1 MLELIDIHKSY
12 EGQPLLRGISFTV
25 AAGETVCLL
34 GPSGSGKSTL
44 LRIIAGLETPEQG
57 QVRWDGEDLVP
68 VPVHRRSF
76 GLVFQDYAIFP
87 HLNVAENVAFGLKM
101 QNLAGAGTNLRVASI
116 LEMVNLTGFGDRRV
130 TDLSGGEQQR
140 VALARALAPNP
151 RLLMFDEPLGA
162 LDRSLR
168 EQLMDELRRILHE
181 SGVPA
186 IYVTH
191 DQEEAF
197 TLADRVLLL
206 HDGGIVRSGTP
217 EQVWS
222 DPGSVWAAQFLDAG
236 NVVAGIVMSNTRP
249 FQVKTSAGVFELECE
264 VVPVQ
269 YILPLRQGSCSSIS
283 SRISYGTGRTR
294 AFSGGKGLFAGQP
307 ARGPASRGWE
317 GERGSG
323 GRYLPAGRIQS
334 HAGKW
339 PGFLSSRRSTD
350 GREDLSHNSSGG
362 GKMLVMKPTITV
374 MWGDPLFLVT
384 TQSVRTREKHVNRP
398 GRRWRNCRNSS
409 RITRTPI
416 SHEETGVR
424 KFKAKPSVPAEGRIG
439 PALAGWG
446 PKNRRAARSL
456 QSSHNRP
463 PQLPRWR

>member
-57 QVRWDGEDLVP
+57 QVCWDGEDLAP
-68 VPVHRRSF
+68 VPVHRRGF
-76 GLVFQDYAIFP
+76 GLVFQDYALFP
-87 HLNVAENVAFGLKM
+87 HLDVAENVAFGLKM
-101 QNLAGAGTNLRVASI
+101 QNLAAAEIDLRVADI

-168 EQLMDELRRILHE
+168 EQLMDELRRILHA

-206 HDGGIVRSGTP
+206 HDGCIVRSGTP

-236 NVVAGIVMSNTRP
+236 NVVAGVVMSNTRP
-249 FQVKTSAGVFELECE
+249 FQVETSAGVFDLNVQHAHSAGDKVNLLVSRRGVRLAAEGRLSG
-264 VVPVQ
+264 VVVDV
-269 YILPLRQGSCSSIS
+269 IFRQDGFKV
-283 SRISYGTGRTR
+283 TLDN
-294 AFSGGKGLFAGQP
+294 GLDF
-307 ARGPASRGWE
+307 
-317 GERGSG
+317 
-323 GRYLPAGRIQS
+323 YLPDA
-334 HAGKW
+334 
-339 PGFLSSRRSTD
+339 P
-350 GREDLSHNSSGG
+350 
-362 GKMLVMKPTITV
+362 LVGEKITLTI
-374 MWGDPLFLVT
+374 
-384 TQSVRTREKHVNRP
+384 
-398 GRRWRNCRNSS
+398 
-409 RITRTPI
+409 
-416 SHEETGVR
+416 
-424 KFKAKPSVPAEGRIG
+424 PAEGVKC
-439 PALAGWG
+439 L
-446 PKNRRAARSL
+446 L
-456 QSSHNRP
+456 
-463 PQLPRWR
+463 